1 MIRKTIAS
9 MMVALA
15 LAGCA
20 AGHLSASYSA
30 LCAYHAWRAVHDV
43 RTHHSF
49 WAAFQSWR
57 AVHDCPRAVR
67 R

>member
-1 MIRKTIAS
+1 VRKTIAS
-9 MMVALA
+9 MVVALA

-43 RTHHSF
+43 HYGHSLL
-49 WAAFQSWR
+49 AAFHAWR
-57 AVHDCPRAVR
+57 SVHDCARAAR
-67 R
+67 